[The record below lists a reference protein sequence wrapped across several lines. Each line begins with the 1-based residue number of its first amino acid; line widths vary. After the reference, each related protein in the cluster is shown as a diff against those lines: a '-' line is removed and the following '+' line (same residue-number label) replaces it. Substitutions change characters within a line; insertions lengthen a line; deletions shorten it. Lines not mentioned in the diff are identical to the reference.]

1 MAFIMC
7 AGPQIITAI
16 LLATSE
22 NARKNSIYFLLGVG
36 TAVVGVTSIFFLIA
50 NALHEAT
57 SSSTDTG
64 ATTTDY
70 VILVVLAVLAFSVY
84 QRRENTEP
92 PAWMTKLQGATP
104 QFSFRIGMTLFGVMP
119 IDLLTMYAVAAT
131 LARNDNS
138 LLDAIPFLA
147 ATLLLSGSPLLIL
160 LLLGRRGEQILPKV
174 RTWMT
179 ANSWI
184 VSEIVIAFFLVMTL
198 NGMRT

>member
-1 MAFIMC
+1 
-7 AGPQIITAI
+7 
-16 LLATSE
+16 
-22 NARKNSIYFLLGVG
+22 
-36 TAVVGVTSIFFLIA
+36 
-50 NALHEAT
+50 
-57 SSSTDTG
+57 
-64 ATTTDY
+64 
-70 VILVVLAVLAFSVY
+70 
-84 QRRENTEP
+84 
-92 PAWMTKLQGATP
+92 
-104 QFSFRIGMTLFGVMP
+104 MTLFGVMP

-160 LLLGRRGEQILPKV
+160 LLLGRRGEQILPQV